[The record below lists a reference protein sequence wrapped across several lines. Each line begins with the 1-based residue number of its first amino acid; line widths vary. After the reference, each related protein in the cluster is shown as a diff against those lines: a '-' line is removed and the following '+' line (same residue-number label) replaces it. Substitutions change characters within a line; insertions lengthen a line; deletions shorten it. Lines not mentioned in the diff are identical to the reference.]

1 MSFLQELYKYT
12 GNEANHTANAL
23 FPSNHKKINIIRS
36 WKEYLCSKGLLYPL
50 FQGIS
55 IFEIIL
61 WYLKLQTSILEHLL
75 KKDDVSNS

>member
-1 MSFLQELYKYT
+1 MKLITLQMLSFQVIT
-12 GNEANHTANAL
+12 
-23 FPSNHKKINIIRS
+23 KKINIIRS

-61 WYLKLQTSILEHLL
+61 WYLELQTSILEHLL